1 MSTIQ
6 VFWSYFKMG
15 AWEYVL
21 IIAIGVAVAA
31 LAFLAVH
38 TMNMR
43 ALAQELKIKH
53 AEAEKRLSEARQ
65 QAEELVKKALR
76 EAKEV
81 AINEGRDF
89 ERIQREKNLEIKKI
103 EARIQKRE
111 ETIEKKAQSLDVK
124 EKELKQKLENLELE
138 QHKVQSTL
146 KKAEETLEESK
157 SKLETVAR
165 LSQDEAREQLKKA
178 IEVEVRKTASAE
190 IRLAEDEAHKVAEE
204 RARNIIATSIQRI
217 ANEFVT
223 DATVSVISLPTD
235 DMKGRIIGREG
246 RNIRTIE
253 QATGVDLIIDDTPEA
268 VIISC
273 FNPVRR
279 EIAKTAIERLVADGR
294 IHPARIEEVV
304 QKTRAEFDQMIREAG
319 ERSSFDCG
327 ITGLHPEVIQAL
339 GKLKYMTTGGQSV
352 LQHSIETAQIAGILA
367 SELELNVR
375 MAKRAALLHDI
386 GKSLD
391 EETEGHHA
399 HVGAMFLQKYGEA
412 PEVVEAALKHHHENL
427 HGSSLITVVVQTANT
442 LSNFRPGARKEF
454 LEKAIDRL
462 KDMETTVEKFDG
474 VEQAYVIKSGR
485 EVRAMVSPTVMD
497 DEAVTLLAKT
507 VAKKLR
513 GDLHQSTNIKV
524 TMVREQRA
532 TYLAK

>member
-1 MSTIQ
+1 
-6 VFWSYFKMG
+6 MG
-15 AWEYVL
+15 VWEYVM
-21 IIAIGVAVAA
+21 IIAIIIAVAA
-31 LAFLAVH
+31 LAFLGVH
-38 TMNMR
+38 TMNMK
-43 ALAQELKIKH
+43 ALTQELKLKH
-53 AEAEKRLSEARQ
+53 ADAEKRLSEARH
-65 QAEELVKKALR
+65 QADELVKKALR

-89 ERIQREKNLEIKKI
+89 ERLQREKNLEIKKV
-103 EARIQKRE
+103 ETRIQKRE
-111 ETIEKKAQSLDVK
+111 ETIEKKAQLLEQK
-124 EKELKQKLENLELE
+124 EKELKQKIEQVEIEENKIQLAFK
-138 QHKVQSTL
+138 Q
-146 KKAEETLEESK
+146 ANDTLEESK
-157 SKLETVAR
+157 ARLEAVAR
-165 LSQDEAREQLKKA
+165 LSQEEAREQLKKT
-178 IEVEVRKTASAE
+178 IEVEVRKAASSE
-190 IRLAEDEAHKVAEE
+190 IRAAEEEARKVADE
-204 RARNIIATSIQRI
+204 RARGIIATSIQRI

-268 VIISC
+268 IIISC
-273 FNPVRR
+273 FNPIRR

-304 QKTRAEFDQMIREAG
+304 QKTRNEFEQMIREAG

-327 ITGLHPEVIQAL
+327 ITGLHPEVVQAL

-352 LQHSIETAQIAGILA
+352 LQHSIETAQIAGIIA
-367 SELELNVR
+367 AELGLNVR
-375 MAKRAALLHDI
+375 LTKRAALLHDI

-391 EETEGHHA
+391 EESEGSHSQ
-399 HVGAMFLQKYGEA
+399 VGAAFLQKYGES
-412 PEVVEAALKHHHENL
+412 PEVIEAAAKHHIDNL
-427 HGSSLITVVVQTANT
+427 HGVYPITVIVQTANI

-462 KDMETTVEKFDG
+462 RDMESTVEEFDG
-474 VEQAYVIKSGR
+474 VEQAFVIKSGR

-497 DEAVTLLAKT
+497 DEAITLLAKL
-507 VAKKLR
+507 VAKRLR
-513 GDLHQSTNIKV
+513 NDLHQSTNIKV
-524 TMVREQRA
+524 TMIREQRA

>member
-1 MSTIQ
+1 MKLY
-6 VFWSYFKMG
+6 FWSYKNMG
-15 AWEYVL
+15 VWEYVL
-21 IIAIGVAVAA
+21 IIAIGIAVAA
-31 LAFLAVH
+31 LAFLGVH

-43 ALAQELKIKH
+43 ALTQDLKIKH
-53 AEAEKRLSEARQ
+53 EEAEKRLAEARS
-65 QAEELVKKALR
+65 QADDLVKKALR
-76 EAKEV
+76 EAKEL

-89 ERIQREKNLEIKKI
+89 ERAQREKNLEIKKI
-103 EARIQKRE
+103 ETRIQKRE
-111 ETIEKKAQSLDVK
+111 ETIEKKAQQLEQK
-124 EKELKQKLENLELE
+124 EKELKRKIDSIEVEEKKVLEALR
-138 QHKVQSTL
+138 
-146 KKAEETLEESK
+146 KAEDTVEESK
-157 SKLETVAR
+157 SRLESVAR
-165 LSQDEAREQLKKA
+165 LSQEEAREQLKKA
-178 IEVEVRKTASAE
+178 IEVDVRKSASAE
-190 IRLAEDEAHKVAEE
+190 IRAAEEEARKVADE
-204 RARNIIATSIQRI
+204 RARGIISTAIQRI

-223 DATVSVISLPTD
+223 DATVSVITLPTD

-273 FNPVRR
+273 FNPIRR

-304 QKTRAEFDQMIREAG
+304 QKTRSEFEQMIREAG

-352 LQHSIETAQIAGILA
+352 LQHCIETAQIAGIIA
-367 SELELNVR
+367 AELDLNVR
-375 MAKRAALLHDI
+375 LTKRAALLHDI

-391 EETEGHHA
+391 EESEGNHS
-399 HVGAMFLQKYGEA
+399 HVGALFLQKYGESS
-412 PEVVEAALKHHHENL
+412 EVVEAAAKHHNENL
-427 HGSSLITVVVQTANT
+427 HGLNAITVIVQTANV

-462 KDMETTVEKFDG
+462 RDMESTVEGFEG

-497 DEAVTLLAKT
+497 DEAVTLLAKS
-507 VAKKLR
+507 VAKRLR
-513 GDLHQSTNIKV
+513 SELHQAGNIKV

-532 TYLAK
+532 THLAK

>member
-1 MSTIQ
+1 
-6 VFWSYFKMG
+6 MG

-21 IIAIGVAVAA
+21 IIAIGLAVAA
-31 LAFLAVH
+31 LAFLGVH

-43 ALAQELKIKH
+43 ALAREFKIKH
-53 AEAEKRLSEARQ
+53 EEAEKRLTEARQ
-65 QAEELVKKALR
+65 QAEELVKKALK

-89 ERIQREKNLEIKKI
+89 ERIQREKNLEIKKV

-111 ETIEKKAQSLDVK
+111 ETLDKKAQLLEQR
-124 EKELKQKLENLELE
+124 EKELKLKSESLQSEE
-138 QHKVQSTL
+138 QKVQNTL
-146 KKAEETLEESK
+146 KRAEETLEDSK
-157 SKLETVAR
+157 HKLEAVAR
-165 LSQDEAREQLKKA
+165 LSLEEAREQLKRT
-178 IEVEVRKTASAE
+178 IEVEVRKSASAD
-190 IRLAEDEAHKVAEE
+190 IRAAEEEARKIADE
-204 RARNIIATSIQRI
+204 RARGIIATSIQRI

-223 DATVSVISLPTD
+223 DSTVSVINLPTD

-273 FNPVRR
+273 FNPIRR

-304 QKTRAEFDQMIREAG
+304 QKTRSEFEQMIKEAG

-339 GKLKYMTTGGQSV
+339 GKLKYLSTGGQSV
-352 LQHSIETAQIAGILA
+352 LQHAIETAQIAGIIA
-367 SELELNVR
+367 AELDLNVR
-375 MAKRAALLHDI
+375 LAKRAALLHDI

-391 EETEGHHA
+391 EESEGSHS
-399 HVGAMFLQKYGEA
+399 HVGALFLQKYGESQ
-412 PEVVEAALKHHHENL
+412 EVVEAAAKHHSENL
-427 HGSSLITVVVQTANT
+427 HGANPITVVVQTANM

-462 KDMETTVEKFDG
+462 KDMETTVEEFDG
-474 VEQAYVIKSGR
+474 VEQAFVIKSGR

-497 DEAVTLLAKT
+497 DEAVTLLAKS

-513 GDLHQSTNIKV
+513 NDLHQASNIKV
-524 TMVREQRA
+524 TMIREQRA
-532 TYLAK
+532 THLAK